1 MDRSNE
7 EKEFISEEENRWLFF
22 PKSYK
27 NNPWVIKII
36 PLLKEVLEKYRR
48 GDLSLGLLGKSF
60 SSLSCILHQ
69 KVDYILSPPKKSEE
83 KVVVKR
89 VERTE
94 EVEGIFPAIRVPGR
108 KPVLVDFISAFLEME
123 TKDRKKYIERLK
135 VLEEYIKSTVGFD
148 EQRVNIER
156 LLIEVYNKITNL
168 YRKGTKEEIS
178 FKEIVSRHDKLE
190 IIRTLLC
197 LLYLEVE
204 GKINIYQKEDGE
216 IFVKP
221 VY

>member
-1 MDRSNE
+1 MEKNREKDEFLGKE
-7 EKEFISEEENRWLFF
+7 EDRWLFF

-36 PLLKEVLEKYRR
+36 PLLKKVVERYRK

-69 KVDYILSPPKKSEE
+69 KVNCLLSPSKKIDERP
-83 KVVVKR
+83 VVKEIEHR
-89 VERTE
+89 E
-94 EVEGIFPAIRVPGR
+94 EVEEVFPAIRVPGR
-108 KPVLVDFISAFLEME
+108 KPMLMDFVSAFLEME
-123 TKDRKKYIERLK
+123 TKDRKKYIERLEI
-135 VLEEYIKSTVGFD
+135 LEEYIKGTVGFD

-156 LLIEVYNKITNL
+156 ILLEVYNKIMDL
-168 YRKGTKEEIS
+168 YRRSSKEEIP
-178 FKEIVSRHDKLE
+178 FGEIVLGHDKLE

-197 LLYLEVE
+197 LLYLEAE
-204 GKINIYQKEDGE
+204 GKISVYQREDGE

-221 VY
+221 V